1 MITTNFKYIFNSILK
16 LIFLFDYIYN
26 GHIHTN
32 NMNKEYVI
40 TITFGDCAENHVGMQ
55 KLGKLSYEGMKIKD
69 IEKTQSVFEKNGFKC
84 ERFDLVKE
92 ANISHIK
99 PIAQEAEVL
108 IIRDAYKAFLGGVSL
123 EELNKEVLE
132 HEWDKHAFMRGRVVN
147 KKARYNLIF
156 SEESQEPDYENK
168 KGRVIKYEDVPN
180 IKKIREG
187 LPDFFGE
194 KASKLHAEGNY
205 YYDMKNTYI
214 GFHGDAERKIV
225 VALRL
230 GTVSMP
236 FHYQWF
242 QKGFPIGNRIILS
255 LNPGDFYVMSEK
267 AVGTD
272 WLKKVIPTL
281 RHATAMNEKL
291 LKIKEVEIKEVK
303 EESKDDS
310 DDEIIYIKRK

>member
-1 MITTNFKYIFNSILK
+1 MSKVK
-16 LIFLFDYIYN
+16 D
-26 GHIHTN
+26 
-32 NMNKEYVI
+32 YVI

-55 KLGKLSYEGMKIKD
+55 KLGKLSLEGMNLSD
-69 IEKTQSVFEKNGFKC
+69 IEKTQSIFEKEGFKC
-84 ERFDLVKE
+84 EKIDLVKI
-92 ANISHIK
+92 ANISNTR
-99 PIAQEAEVL
+99 PLAQEAEVL
-108 IIRDAYKAFLGGVSL
+108 IIRNAYKAFLGDVSL
-123 EELNKEVLE
+123 EELNKEVLA
-132 HEWDKHAFMRGRVVN
+132 HDWDKHAWMKGRVVN

-187 LPDFFGE
+187 LPDFFGK
-194 KASKLHAEGNY
+194 KANKLHAEGNY

-214 GFHGDAERKIV
+214 GFHGDSERKIV
-225 VALRL
+225 VAMRL

-242 QKGFPIGNRIILS
+242 QKGYPIGDRIILD
-255 LNPGDFYVMSEK
+255 LKPGDFYVMSEK

-272 WLKKVIPTL
+272 WLKKIIPTL

-291 LKIKEVEIKEVK
+291 LKIKESKEVK
-303 EESKDDS
+303 EEVKEKSKYDS

>member
-1 MITTNFKYIFNSILK
+1 MSKVK
-16 LIFLFDYIYN
+16 EVKDYVV
-26 GHIHTN
+26 T
-32 NMNKEYVI
+32 V
-40 TITFGDCAENHVGMQ
+40 TFGDCAENHVGMQ
-55 KLGKLSYEGMKIKD
+55 KLGKLSLEGMNLSD
-69 IEKTQSVFEKNGFKC
+69 IEKTRSIFEKEGFKC
-84 ERFDLVKE
+84 EKIDLVKA

-99 PIAQEAEVL
+99 PLAQEAEVL
-108 IIRDAYKAFLGGVSL
+108 IIRNAYKAFLGDVSL
-123 EELNKEVLE
+123 EELNKEVLA
-132 HEWDKHAFMRGRVVN
+132 HDWDKHAWMKGRVVN

-180 IKKIREG
+180 IKKIREK

-194 KASKLHAEGNY
+194 KANKLHAEGNY

-225 VALRL
+225 VAMRL

-242 QKGFPIGNRIILS
+242 QKGYPIGNRIILD
-255 LNPGDFYVMSEK
+255 LKPGDFYVMSEK

-272 WLKKVIPTL
+272 WLKKIIPTL

-291 LKIKEVEIKEVK
+291 LKVK
-303 EESKDDS
+303 EKVEKVEKESDS
-310 DDEIIYIKRK
+310 DDEIIYIHKFKK